1 MLTRRER
8 LMATLRG
15 EPVDRPAVSFYE
27 VGGIPMDPDDPS
39 PFNVHNGPGWR
50 ALLQLA
56 EEETDLIR
64 MRAPTLRPA
73 PQNCMDAFRTD
84 ETEVRGGSRFVW
96 TTWRV
101 GGRLLTSITRQDPGV
116 DTVGSS
122 STERACRCRGL
133 SAAS

>member
-1 MLTRRER
+1 MIR
-8 LMATLRG
+8 
-15 EPVDRPAVSFYE
+15 
-27 VGGIPMDPDDPS
+27 S

-101 GGRLLTSITRQDPGV
+101 GGKIADVDNTSGPGV
-116 DTVGSS
+116 DTVWQLEYPLKGPADA
-122 STERACRCRGL
+122 EAYLQLLMRL
-133 SAAS
+133 SCMR